1 MSQLYARTPA
11 LYVQA
16 RRHPYAPWLIGLAI
30 LIVVGAVGGVFGAML
45 FHAKPESGSLN
56 YATSANVQAAG
67 DVKLSTCGVDAKT
80 GWPRATMVVTNS
92 SAARASYVITIAF
105 QSDDG
110 STQYNSAQTSV
121 ADLAPGQKAD
131 TVAEGLDAAPRTFTC
146 AVASVHRQ

>member
-16 RRHPYAPWLIGLAI
+16 RRHPYAPWLVGLAI
-30 LIVVGAVGGVFGAML
+30 LLVVGAVGGVLGAML
-45 FHAKPESGSLN
+45 FHLKPDSTTGSA
-56 YATSANVQAAG
+56 ATANLRAG
-67 DVKLSTCGVDAKT
+67 EDVKLSTCDVDAKT

-92 SAARASYVITIAF
+92 SAVRASYLITISF

-110 STQYNSAQTSV
+110 TTLYNSAQTSV

>member
-16 RRHPYAPWLIGLAI
+16 RRHPYAPWLVGLVI
-30 LIVVGAVGGVFGAML
+30 LLVVGAVGGVLGAML
-45 FHAKPESGSLN
+45 FHARPDS
-56 YATSANVQAAG
+56 TSATNATVNREAVE

-80 GWPRATMVVTNS
+80 GWPRATMLVTNS
-92 SAARASYVITIAF
+92 SAARASYVIIISF

-110 STQYNSAQTSV
+110 TTQYDSAQTSV

-131 TVAEGLDAAPRTFTC
+131 AVAEGLDAAPRAFTC
-146 AVASVHRQ
+146 VVTSVHRQ